1 MSSRRKSKKQKQRN
15 QNQERQNMKTK
26 IKLNNENQVASLCNS
41 KTKSKIELLGFS
53 FDSDCLKDRKIVSF
67 FTKSFPKSEYVVV
80 VTQNTLGGEDRVSLN
95 AFLARQA
102 SGTPSFSCS
111 FASVCEFASF
121 AATLLPWSRESL
133 RTAQAQ

>member
-1 MSSRRKSKKQKQRN
+1 MNTHSKQLH
-15 QNQERQNMKTK
+15 TFT
-26 IKLNNENQVASLCNS
+26 ENAEASAVKVSTSLCNS

-53 FDSDCLKDRKIVSF
+53 FDSDCLKDGEIISF

-95 AFLARQA
+95 AFLAKQT
-102 SGTPSFSCS
+102 SGTPNFSCS
-111 FASVCEFASF
+111 FASVCGFASF

-133 RTAQAQ
+133 RTAQGNNFCDNE

>member
-1 MSSRRKSKKQKQRN
+1 MSSRCKSKKQKQRN

-26 IKLNNENQVASLCNS
+26 IKLNNENEVASLCNS

-80 VTQNTLGGEDRVSLN
+80 VTQDALGGEDRVSLN

-111 FASVCEFASF
+111 FASVCEFGSF